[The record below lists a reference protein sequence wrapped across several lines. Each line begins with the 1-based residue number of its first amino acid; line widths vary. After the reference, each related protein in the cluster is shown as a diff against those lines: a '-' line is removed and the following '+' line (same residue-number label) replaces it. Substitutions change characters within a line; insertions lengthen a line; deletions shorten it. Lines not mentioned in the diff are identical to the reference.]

1 MEEATGSQL
10 GTVWDEMTPD
20 LKLKIMRDVV
30 SIETKMLSISFSQ
43 YVVVLFAYSK
53 FGRVLIRPSAMGA
66 YILRMTQWMGLSL
79 RKLSAMLQPN

>member
-43 YVVVLFAYSK
+43 YVLVLFASSK
-53 FGRVLIRPSAMGA
+53 V
-66 YILRMTQWMGLSL
+66 
-79 RKLSAMLQPN
+79 

>member
-1 MEEATGSQL
+1 MGSEYIIMEEATGSQL

-43 YVVVLFAYSK
+43 YVLVLFASSK
-53 FGRVLIRPSAMGA
+53 V
-66 YILRMTQWMGLSL
+66 
-79 RKLSAMLQPN
+79 